1 MQAHK
6 EIEIEPI
13 VPQERLSANCKPP
26 TILLVMRE
34 QLDSGAISQFLQQ
47 LRIASL
53 SAVFSAIYCRVRSSM
68 IFDLSSFS
76 VLLLSVELPELLLQ
90 RIMQL
95 MATKEDNVSSLLE
108 ISQVSTDQ
116 DKQYGKL

>member
-13 VPQERLSANCKPP
+13 APQERLSTNSKPP
-26 TILLVMRE
+26 
-34 QLDSGAISQFLQQ
+34 
-47 LRIASL
+47 
-53 SAVFSAIYCRVRSSM
+53 SM
-68 IFDLSSFS
+68 IFYLSSFG
-76 VLLLSVELPELLLQ
+76 VLLSVELPELLLQ

-116 DKQYGKL
+116 NKQYGKL

>member
-1 MQAHK
+1 
-6 EIEIEPI
+6 
-13 VPQERLSANCKPP
+13 
-26 TILLVMRE
+26 
-34 QLDSGAISQFLQQ
+34 
-47 LRIASL
+47 
-53 SAVFSAIYCRVRSSM
+53 M
-68 IFDLSSFS
+68 IFDLSSFG

-116 DKQYGKL
+116 NKQYGKL

>member
-1 MQAHK
+1 
-6 EIEIEPI
+6 
-13 VPQERLSANCKPP
+13 
-26 TILLVMRE
+26 
-34 QLDSGAISQFLQQ
+34 
-47 LRIASL
+47 
-53 SAVFSAIYCRVRSSM
+53 M

-95 MATKEDNVSSLLE
+95 MTTKEDNVSKYPNYATSSLLE